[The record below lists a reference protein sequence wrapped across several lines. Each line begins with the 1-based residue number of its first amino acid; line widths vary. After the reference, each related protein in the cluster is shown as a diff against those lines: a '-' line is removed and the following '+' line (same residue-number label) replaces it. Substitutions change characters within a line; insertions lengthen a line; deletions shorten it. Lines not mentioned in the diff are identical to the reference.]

1 MTYIA
6 SVLWEYV
13 TVIKISKTL
22 GAIVRHL
29 VYTRMSYL
37 EYSCQI

>member
-1 MTYIA
+1 MYIA

-13 TVIKISKTL
+13 TVIQISETL

-29 VYTRMSYL
+29 VYTRISYL
-37 EYSCQI
+37 GYSCQI